1 MRTLVVGTARNI
13 SSVWAATSR
22 YLDII
27 FDSVGEYE
35 TVIVESNSQ
44 DDTPT
49 LLDNWQKQDSRRH
62 AILCGQLSEPSRTK
76 RIAHCRNKYMEYLD
90 DNITKFDY
98 LLVVDLDSS
107 FEIYS
112 DFKSQLASCF
122 TRNNWDSVASNRRGR
137 YYDIWAL
144 RSKQLG
150 IDFDCWERVGAH
162 SSIFGSRNPISFMR
176 NISHPKS
183 IEYNTQMFVGKYQK
197 VIPESDDWIECQSA
211 FGGMALYKTSSVHK
225 RRYNGDTTCEH
236 VSFNQGLKI
245 FINPRFISGGEYS

>member
-13 SSVWAATSR
+13 SSVWSATSK

-27 FDSVGEYE
+27 FESAGEYE
-35 TVIVESNSQ
+35 SLIVESNSQ

-49 LLDNWQKQDSRRH
+49 LLNAWEREDPRRH
-62 AILCGQLSEPSRTK
+62 VISCGQLSEPSRTK
-76 RIAHCRNKYMEYLD
+76 RIAYCRNKYMEYLD
-90 DNITKFDY
+90 NNISRFDY
-98 LLVVDLDSS
+98 LLVVDLDAS
-107 FEIYS
+107 FKIYD

-122 TRNNWDSVASNRRGR
+122 VRNDWDSVASNRRGR

-150 IDFDCWERVGAH
+150 IEFDCWERVSTH
-162 SSIFGSRNPISFMR
+162 SSNVNIRLPLSFLKTSRFTF
-176 NISHPKS
+176 
-183 IEYNTQMFVGKYQK
+183 ETLVDMFVTKYQK
-197 VIPESDDWIECQSA
+197 VIPESTDWIECRSA

-236 VSFNQGLKI
+236 VSFNEGLKI
-245 FINPRFISGGEYS
+245 FINPRFISGGEYA